1 MTIEQAIKKADDL
14 LESMRLLA
22 FETGAEIPIIEE
34 VYELLIFQAK
44 RENDPEKAATYC
56 RAYRQVKHLI
66 DPITLHPEI
75 PFAD

>member
-1 MTIEQAIKKADDL
+1 MKIEQAIAKADEL
-14 LESMRLLA
+14 LESMKLLA
-22 FETGAEIPIIEE
+22 FETGSEIPIIEE

-44 RENDPEKAATYC
+44 RDNDAEKAATYC

-75 PFAD
+75 PFS